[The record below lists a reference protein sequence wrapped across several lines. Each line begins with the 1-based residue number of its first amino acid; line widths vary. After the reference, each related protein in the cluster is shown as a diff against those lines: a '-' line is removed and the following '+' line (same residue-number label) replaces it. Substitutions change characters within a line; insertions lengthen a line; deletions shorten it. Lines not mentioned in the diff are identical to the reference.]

1 MNIIKQI
8 TRWHKFELPPIKPKH
23 SLPLATA
30 YACMDCRTV
39 QDGAAHG
46 HCYTC
51 GSGNVRSIDDA
62 FDWISN
68 EIHLRLEAAKEKK
81 RQQQEEAERVLRVNQ
96 ARVDQFLAKS
106 KLDQSPQSLTEFR
119 VKD

>member
-8 TRWHKFELPPIKPKH
+8 TQWHKFELPPIKPKH
-23 SLPLATA
+23 SISLATA

-68 EIHLRLEAAKEKK
+68 EIHQRLEAAK
-81 RQQQEEAERVLRVNQ
+81 V
-96 ARVDQFLAKS
+96 ARSFAP
-106 KLDQSPQSLTEFR
+106 SPSNE
-119 VKD
+119 VKGTSPYGRISRRSSPSSH